1 MTIKAPMKE
10 TWRLANPPGF
20 ALLRG
25 LALLCIL
32 SLLGGCEMGPSMFL
46 GARDREIRDSTQAVQ
61 SARNDGERAK
71 AYSTRGAAYS
81 EKARYSREFK
91 LIPADE
97 YERLFDLAMKDHNQA
112 VALNPSNAEVYFNRA
127 QTNYDRGTMDLMENK
142 KEIWLV
148 DPAAKSSFDAAASDF
163 EKAIEKDPKNSLAL
177 DRLGLAYEQA
187 GEEDNA
193 VRAYTQELALDPLGK
208 QRLADAYCF
217 FGFRHQQQKELA
229 AAAAAYQKSTEIGV
243 ADDKSCPYNALEN
256 GVAIYT
262 TETREY
268 DKAWEMVH
276 QAQKVGRRISP
287 EAIDRLKKASGRTN

>member
-1 MTIKAPMKE
+1 MTIKGPMKE

-46 GARDREIRDSTQAVQ
+46 GARDREISDSTQAVQ

-127 QTNYDRGTMDLMENK
+127 QTN
-142 KEIWLV
+142 
-148 DPAAKSSFDAAASDF
+148 
-163 EKAIEKDPKNSLAL
+163 
-177 DRLGLAYEQA
+177 A
-187 GEEDNA
+187 GWWA
-193 VRAYTQELALDPLGK
+193 PTYYP
-208 QRLADAYCF
+208 
-217 FGFRHQQQKELA
+217 
-229 AAAAAYQKSTEIGV
+229 
-243 ADDKSCPYNALEN
+243 
-256 GVAIYT
+256 
-262 TETREY
+262 
-268 DKAWEMVH
+268 
-276 QAQKVGRRISP
+276 QAQIRC
-287 EAIDRLKKASGRTN
+287 TC

>member
-1 MTIKAPMKE
+1 
-10 TWRLANPPGF
+10 
-20 ALLRG
+20 
-25 LALLCIL
+25 
-32 SLLGGCEMGPSMFL
+32 MFL
-46 GARDREIRDSTQAVQ
+46 GARDREISDSTQAVQ
-61 SARNDGERAK
+61 SARNDVERAK
-71 AYSTRGAAYS
+71 AYSKRGAAYS

-91 LIPADE
+91 LIQTDE
-97 YERLFDLAMKDHNQA
+97 YERLFDLALKDHNQA

-127 QTNYDRGTMDLMENK
+127 QTNYDRGSMDLMENK

-163 EKAIEKDPKNSLAL
+163 EKAIEKDSKNSLAL

-193 VRAYTQELALDPLGK
+193 IQAYTRELALDPLGK

-229 AAAAAYQKSTEIGV
+229 AAAAAYQKSTEFGV